1 MAEIPT
7 TARARARAAMT
18 DDIKRV
24 ARQHLIEHGA
34 AGLSLRAVARDLG
47 VVSSAVYRYVASRDE
62 LLTMLIIDAFDAIG
76 AVAED
81 ATSDQRGGFAV
92 RWARLGQ
99 AVRAWALANPHDY
112 ALIYGTPVAGYQA
125 PADTVDPALRVTLA
139 AIGLVADGVAAGD
152 IDPTATG
159 SIPRVVRADFDVL
172 RAGVG
177 LDRSALPDEVL
188 GRALLAWTGLLGHLS
203 YELFG
208 HLHGGI
214 SDYDAFF
221 EHQLGR
227 WAALITR

>member
-1 MAEIPT
+1 
-7 TARARARAAMT
+7 MT

-34 AGLSLRAVARDLG
+34 AELSLRAVARDLG

-62 LLTMLIIDAFDAIG
+62 LLTLLIIDAFDAVG
-76 AVAED
+76 AVAEE
-81 ATSDQRGGFAV
+81 AASDRSGGFDA
-92 RWARLGQ
+92 RWARLGR
-99 AVRAWALANPHDY
+99 AVRGWAIADPHAY

-139 AIGLVADGVAAGD
+139 AIGVVAEGVAAGQ
-152 IDPTATG
+152 IDPTPRG

-177 LDRSALPDEVL
+177 LGRAALPDDVL

-208 HLHGGI
+208 HLRGGI

-221 EHQLGR
+221 DHQLER
-227 WAALITR
+227 WSALITQ